1 MRAFFRLPVILVAT
15 LAVPVAAQSH
25 AGRAREVFAA
35 ESGFAQTMAARDL
48 AAFATYVAY
57 DAVFFGRSGPLRGKA
72 AVVAG
77 WQPLFEGPVAPFS
90 WSPEA
95 VEVLASGSLAH
106 SSGPVRDPAGR
117 QIGTFNSIWR
127 RETDGQWRVV
137 FDRGCP
143 VCDRG
148 AAALAPAHAAAL
160 ADSVRAFTL
169 AVAQDVTREGPAA
182 WRRYFATDP
191 AFFMA
196 VDGRLEFPSSDAADR
211 AITALEGL
219 ITYLELRWGDALRV
233 DPVAPGLAMVAAPYF
248 EVVADTT
255 GRRVEEAGYFTG
267 LAEHRA
273 EGWRFRDAH
282 WSLPGAPPGR

>member
-1 MRAFFRLPVILVAT
+1 MRAFVRLPVLLLAT

-25 AGRAREVFAA
+25 PGRAREVFAA

-48 AAFATYVAY
+48 AAFGIYVAY
-57 DAVFFGRSGPLRGKA
+57 DAVFFDRSGPLRGKA

-90 WSPEA
+90 WSPET
-95 VEVLASGSLAH
+95 VEVLASGTLAH

-117 QIGTFNSIWR
+117 HIGTFNSIWR

-137 FDRGCP
+137 FDKGCP

-148 AAALAPAHAAAL
+148 PAPPAPAHAAAL

-169 AVAQDVTREGPAA
+169 AVALDVTRDGPAA
-182 WRRYFATDP
+182 WRRHFATDP

-196 VDGRLEFPSSDAADR
+196 VDGRIEFPSSDSADR
-211 AITALEGL
+211 AIADLARR
-219 ITYLELRWGDALRV
+219 ITRLELRWGDALRV
-233 DPVAPGLAMVAAPYF
+233 DAVAPGLAMVAAPYF
-248 EVVADTT
+248 EVLVDTT

-273 EGWRFRDAH
+273 EGWRFRNAH
-282 WSLPGAPPGR
+282 WSLAGVPPGR